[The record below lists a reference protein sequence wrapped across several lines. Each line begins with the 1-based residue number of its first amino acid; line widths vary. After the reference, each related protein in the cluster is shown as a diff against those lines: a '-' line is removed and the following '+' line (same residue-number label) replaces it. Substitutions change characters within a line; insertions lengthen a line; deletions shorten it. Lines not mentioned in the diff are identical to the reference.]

1 MVTLSR
7 KSIFL
12 ISLFLLFMIWI
23 LYTIDS
29 RTNNYSNREEV
40 VKDNAILHGWI
51 PSILPN
57 SAYDIKEKHN
67 IDTSQF
73 YGSFRY
79 LEKDEKEFLSHFKK
93 YKNIYVW
100 EDFIFEIDT
109 KLNKV
114 EFSPHFNRSN
124 NNTKHQ

>member
-12 ISLFLLFMIWI
+12 IPLFLLFMIWI
-23 LYTIDS
+23 LYTIDTK
-29 RTNNYSNREEV
+29 TNNYPNREAV
-40 VKDNAILHGWI
+40 AKDNAISHGWI

-67 IDTSQF
+67 IDTNQF

-79 LEKDEKEFLSHFKK
+79 LEKDEKEFLSHLKK
-93 YKNIYVW
+93 YKNNYVW
-100 EDFIFEIDT
+100 EDFVFEIDT

-114 EFSPHFNRSN
+114 KFSSHSN
-124 NNTKHQ
+124 DNTEH